1 MSLLDIV
8 FQILF
13 LLAVLLLMLILYWSV
28 NARVYKIV
36 STHGALIASPI
47 LAPGVILHEASH
59 LIAATVLF
67 RKIES
72 VKFYSFDH
80 STGELGHVSYSHKK
94 RTAFTFIFDTII
106 GLAPIAG
113 GLLGI
118 FSISYFLLDPD
129 LFLFAAHEIHTIVV
143 HTNPYEGSFWAG
155 NVIFYDKFIGAL
167 DLSWNTAAWVVLF
180 ISISHGLLPS
190 MADIKLSA
198 GGVLILLSL
207 LLALLIMSPTLTM
220 PYALNTI
227 FILEALLTALTFL
240 IIPIIFC
247 LIVIK
252 ILSFFIGKRFQ

>member
-1 MSLLDIV
+1 
-8 FQILF
+8 
-13 LLAVLLLMLILYWSV
+13 MLVLYWSV
-28 NARVYKIV
+28 NSRVYRIV
-36 STHGALIASPI
+36 STHGALLASPI
-47 LAPGVILHEASH
+47 LAPGVFLHEASH

-118 FSISYFLLDPD
+118 FSISYYFLDHD
-129 LFLFAAHEIHTIVV
+129 LFLFAAQEIYNIVV
-143 HTNPYEGSFWAG
+143 HTNPYEINFWTG
-155 NVIFYDKFIGAL
+155 NFIFYDKFIRGL
-167 DLSWNTAAWVVLF
+167 DLSWNTAAWVTLF
-180 ISISHGLLPS
+180 VSMSHGLLPS
-190 MADIKLSA
+190 LADIKLSA
-198 GGVLILLSL
+198 IGLFILLSL
-207 LLALLIMSPTLTM
+207 LLVLLFMSPAFIM
-220 PYALNTI
+220 PYALDTI
-227 FILEALLTALTFL
+227 FILEALLTTLTFL

-252 ILSFFIGKRFQ
+252 IISFFIGKRFQ